1 MANEDKVSCL
11 QLCWNPGWSRCM
23 LLESRKWFP
32 IYKLS
37 EAIQKKTLQVVLEH
51 LKVPLEEAV
60 CR

>member
-32 IYKLS
+32 IYKPS
-37 EAIQKKTLQVVLEH
+37 EAIQKK
-51 LKVPLEEAV
+51 KSAGGSGASKSSPG
-60 CR
+60 RGSM